1 MPSGTYLGRSNMGN
15 GAPIPVTPSGAVDIN
30 ALIGQ
35 MVDRRKTY
43 VYDTLTLVPGTT
55 VTSTPYRFFQTPIGQ
70 QDPYNGTNV
79 KTELDTNMRSPGQFN
94 PPYDMIVNNLGF
106 LFLFNNDL
114 YDIQQVMQMGWFE
127 FKILEKTMWMG
138 HLWRHPPGA
147 GLIGASTATSQQ
159 VWNNGTPDPG
169 AIWYFGDFKKYIP
182 PMVNFSL
189 TLNFPESYNSYYT
202 GSAAGTATSI
212 PADINTELAAAGV
225 AATAL
230 PTIKA
235 QGRGGRGIKL
245 IAFMNGL
252 SDAPVQ

>member
-1 MPSGTYLGRSNMGN
+1 VAAYLGKQQMGN
-15 GAPIPVTPSGAVDIN
+15 GNEIPVNPATGQVDIN
-30 ALIGQ
+30 ALISR

-43 VYDTLTLVPGTT
+43 VYDTLTLPPGAA

-70 QDPYNGTNV
+70 PDPYNNSNV
-79 KTELDTNMRSPGQFN
+79 KTELDTNMRSTGMFN

-106 LFLFNNDL
+106 LFLFNNIL
-114 YDIQQVMQMGWFE
+114 YDIEQVMQMGWME

-147 GLIGASTATSQQ
+147 GLSGMSTLTGQQ
-159 VWNNGTPDPG
+159 VWNNGTPEPS
-169 AIWYFGDFKKYIP
+169 AIWYFQDFKKYIP

-189 TLNFPESYNSYYT
+189 TLNFPESYNAFYT
-202 GSAAGTATSI
+202 GTSGTATLL
-212 PADINTELAAAGV
+212 PADILTELTAAGL
-225 AATAL
+225 TGTSL
-230 PTIKA
+230 PYIRA
-235 QGRGGRGIKL
+235 QGRGGNGIKL